1 MKDFTGKF
9 GFMAALVAMFMTTFT
24 LVSCGGDD
32 GVLEDTPDVTQ
43 NDKGHVCSYEVYIEA
58 DLAKTAYDAYI
69 SAWDEGNGHGKFTVA
84 GGLNLDNFPSD
95 GFLGPNGGVAG
106 YVESWGNGLHAFG
119 QENPT
124 ISKHYS
130 ITTEKGCEKS
140 NLRIDIYPNL
150 HLYMLDNAVID
161 KNASFTIQILGYVD
175 GKPVKDKTV
184 SFPYCQVG
192 CVNMGLVVDDP
203 NEGYLYNDLL
213 TKESNIVKW

>member
-1 MKDFTGKF
+1 MKDFIRKF
-9 GFMAALVAMFMTTFT
+9 GFVAALVAMFMTTFT

-32 GVLEDTPDVTQ
+32 GVLEDNPGVAQ
-43 NDKGHVCSYEVYIEA
+43 NNKGHVCTYEIFIEA
-58 DLAKTAYDAYI
+58 DLTKTAYDAYI

-124 ISKHYS
+124 TSKHYS

-140 NLRIDIYPNL
+140 NLREDVYTNY
-150 HLYMLDNAVID
+150 HLYMLDKATLD
-161 KNASFTIQILGYVD
+161 ENASFTIQILGYVD
-175 GKPVKDKTV
+175 GKLVKDKTV
-184 SFPYCQVG
+184 SFTYCQVG
-192 CVNMGLVVDDP
+192 SVTMGLVVEDP

-213 TKESNIVKW
+213 TEEANIVKW